1 MFKLKKKHY
10 WFDKGFRNCHLWH
23 GESLEIT
30 LTVPSIKT
38 FSKNEYNLNNEAHS
52 LKLQFTSISLC
63 HCILNGLP
71 AKTADILSV
80 IFSSI
85 SWFSWIFLPSVCRR
99 ADHRSQMFSRNQHH
113 GFHELGGALSPILR
127 SCFFNLL

>member
-38 FSKNEYNLNNEAHS
+38 FSKSEYNLNNEAHS

-71 AKTADILSV
+71 AKTADILLASYFRV
-80 IFSSI
+80 FLGFRGFFS
-85 SWFSWIFLPSVCRR
+85 
-99 ADHRSQMFSRNQHH
+99 HRSV
-113 GFHELGGALSPILR
+113 GAQTTVPR
-127 SCFFNLL
+127 CFYGTNITDFTNLVALFLQY